1 MASPL
6 TIALQHRQPLVAP
19 PAANV
24 APTDVGQIYRNAQ
37 DAAVHTYKAEL
48 ERQAAMWG
56 NLAALGRSALGTF
69 GGPLAG
75 KLFPPGGAAP
85 AT

>member
-1 MASPL
+1 MPSPL
-6 TIALQHRQPLVAP
+6 TIALQHRQPFAAP
-19 PAANV
+19 PATSV

-37 DAAVHTYKAEL
+37 DAAAHTYKAEL

-56 NLAALGRSALGTF
+56 NLAALGRTALSTF

-75 KLFPPGGAAP
+75 KLFPPGGGAP
-85 AT
+85 AS